1 MGSAAQTAP
10 LDKWD
15 VFISHASEDKETI
28 ARPLAK
34 ALEAQGLRVWFDEF
48 TLSVGDRLRRSID
61 RGLANSRYGIV
72 ILSPMFFAKEWP
84 QKELDGLM
92 QREEHGEKVIL
103 PVWHNIT
110 AEQIRAYS
118 PTLADR
124 IAVSSSRGLDQVVAE
139 LLRAMRVGPS
149 AGRSTVPSP
158 LKSDLVRIASPIEL
172 DFVPV
177 PAGEFLMGS
186 DRPIDQDAF
195 EIETPQQN
203 IPTLGFEFGKYPIT
217 NRQYEAF
224 VRETNQSPPRHWVNG
239 VIPPNKEEHPVVGVS
254 WWDAHFFL

>member
-1 MGSAAQTAP
+1 MALAP
-10 LDKWD
+10 AIPKEPPTEWD

-34 ALEAQGLRVWFDEF
+34 ALEAKGLRIWFDEF

-84 QKELDGLM
+84 QKELDGLV
-92 QREEHGEKVIL
+92 QREERGEKVIL

-124 IAVSSSRGLDQVVAE
+124 IAVSSSQGWITWWRSCCAPCALD
-139 LLRAMRVGPS
+139 RKRW
-149 AGRSTVPSP
+149 T
-158 LKSDLVRIASPIEL
+158 
-172 DFVPV
+172 
-177 PAGEFLMGS
+177 
-186 DRPIDQDAF
+186 
-195 EIETPQQN
+195 
-203 IPTLGFEFGKYPIT
+203 
-217 NRQYEAF
+217 
-224 VRETNQSPPRHWVNG
+224 
-239 VIPPNKEEHPVVGVS
+239 
-254 WWDAHFFL
+254 